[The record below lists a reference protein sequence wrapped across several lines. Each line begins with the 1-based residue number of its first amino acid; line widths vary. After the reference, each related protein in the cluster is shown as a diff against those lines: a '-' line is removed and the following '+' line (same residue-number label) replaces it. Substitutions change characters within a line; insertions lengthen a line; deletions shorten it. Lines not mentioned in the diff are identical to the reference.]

1 MTPGV
6 LVVGY
11 GNALRTD
18 DGLGWHVAERLADDP
33 RLAAATVLRRHQL
46 TPELA
51 LDISE
56 ATLLVLVDASHGP
69 PAGTISVER
78 LEPRG
83 DTASSGTTWSHHLT
97 PTTLVE
103 LARELYGRAPD
114 PLAGLIE
121 VRGVDVL
128 RVASLPFCEVAL
140 LVRLGPPDRIPEPA
154 TETLLGI
161 AVPLQAADPFELSA
175 PAKLSRALEAF
186 DAAHKRR
193 I

>member
-1 MTPGV
+1 MTQGV

-33 RLAAATVLRRHQL
+33 RLAGATVLRRHQL

-69 PAGTISVER
+69 AAGEVSVER
-78 LEPRG
+78 LEPTG
-83 DTASSGTTWSHHLT
+83 DTGTSGTTWSHHLT
-97 PTTLVE
+97 PATLVD

-114 PLAGLIE
+114 VFVVGCGVASVEMGDELSPE
-121 VRGVDVL
+121 VRDALPRVVDAVADL
-128 RVASLPFCEVAL
+128 VASRAVA
-140 LVRLGPPDRIPEPA
+140 RGD
-154 TETLLGI
+154 
-161 AVPLQAADPFELSA
+161 VPVT
-175 PAKLSRALEAF
+175 K
-186 DAAHKRR
+186 DA
-193 I
+193 